1 MVMSQETTETKSPE
15 EIYKEKVSSR
25 ISIYTEDLEVL
36 VDDLLTL
43 KHKTE
48 EYNNYIP
55 PHEIRKTKS
64 SFLDDL
70 YCVEANCFSKL
81 NNVFASVVDI
91 VDKDRTELIP
101 SVVDKAKQLD
111 KQIAKIF
118 NDKLK

>member
-1 MVMSQETTETKSPE
+1 MSQETTETKSPE

-25 ISIYTEDLEVL
+25 VSIYTEDLEVF

-43 KHKTE
+43 KQKTE
-48 EYNNYIP
+48 EYNKYIP

-64 SFLDDL
+64 SFVDDL

-101 SVVDKAKQLD
+101 SIVDKAKQLD
-111 KQIAKIF
+111 KQIAKSF